1 VSLFAL
7 EEALEGR
14 TRQIPHD
21 AIQALDVVMRHLPSL
36 TYTPVGRSFFSR
48 SAMEPLLSSS
58 LHPALDNVISHLL
71 ELGLCLIFYCPF
83 FSCRLFSFFFQA
95 QCVPFFIFFVHV
107 AVADISWGRGT
118 S

>member
-1 VSLFAL
+1 MIVCSSTLVYAISIYRWESTFSQFYAPCSSFTSGAGVQVSLFAL

-48 SAMEPLLSSS
+48 S
-58 LHPALDNVISHLL
+58 
-71 ELGLCLIFYCPF
+71 
-83 FSCRLFSFFFQA
+83 
-95 QCVPFFIFFVHV
+95 VHT
-107 AVADISWGRGT
+107 A
-118 S
+118 